1 MIENFLTVAAQVLSL
16 FIMITVGFILGK
28 TKLLREEA
36 TPSISNLILY
46 VATPAAI
53 LQAFLNEE
61 RTIDKTVNLAL
72 VAVFAVVTHLIG
84 ILIASLLIKTK
95 NADTTKVLRFGVVFS
110 NCGYMSFPLQKAL
123 LGDIGVFYGAMYVA
137 VFNLVMWSY
146 GIALMGRD
154 KKLSLKKV
162 IFNPAVIAVIISVV
176 LYLLQLKLPSVLSG
190 AVSALSTLNT
200 PLPMIIIGYY
210 LSTSN
215 LLGAITDKRVYLT
228 AFLRLIGIPAIMLA
242 LLLLLGV
249 HGAPLIACT
258 VAASAPIAAA
268 GTMFS
273 IKFGR
278 DTMCS
283 VNGVT
288 LTTLLS
294 IVTMPLF
301 VAVAQLF

>member
-16 FIMITVGFILGK
+16 FIMIAIGFILGK

-36 TPSISNLILY
+36 TPYISNLILY

-61 RTIDKTVNLAL
+61 QTTEKTINLAL
-72 VAVFAVVTHLIG
+72 VAVFAVATHLIG
-84 ILIASLLIKTK
+84 ILIAKLFIKNK
-95 NADTTKVLRFGVVFS
+95 NVDTATTLRFGVVFS
-110 NCGYMSFPLQKAL
+110 NCGYMSFPLQRAL

-137 VFNLVMWSY
+137 VFQVFMWTY
-146 GIALMGRD
+146 GIALMD
-154 KKLSLKKV
+154 KKKTLSLKKV
-162 IFNPAVIAVIISVV
+162 VFNPAVIAVAVSFI
-176 LYLLQLKLPSVLSG
+176 LYLLSIRLPSPVSS
-190 AVSALSTLNT
+190 AVSALSSLNT

-210 LSTSN
+210 LSTANILSA
-215 LLGAITDKRVYLT
+215 LTDKKIYAATV
-228 AFLRLIGIPAIMLA
+228 LRLLVIPSIILT

-249 HGAPLIACT
+249 RGVPLIAT
-258 VAASAPIAAA
+258 TIAASAPIAAI
-268 GTMFS
+268 GTIFS

-294 IVTMPLF
+294 IITMPLF
-301 VAVAQLF
+301 VALAQLF

>member
-215 LLGAITDKRVYLT
+215 LLGAVTDKRVYLT

>member
-215 LLGAITDKRVYLT
+215 LLGAVTDKRVYLT

-294 IVTMPLF
+294 IITMPLF

>member
-215 LLGAITDKRVYLT
+215 LLGAVTDKRVYLT

-249 HGAPLIACT
+249 QGAPLIACT

-294 IVTMPLF
+294 IITMPLF

>member
-1 MIENFLTVAAQVLSL
+1 
-16 FIMITVGFILGK
+16 
-28 TKLLREEA
+28 
-36 TPSISNLILY
+36 
-46 VATPAAI
+46 
-53 LQAFLNEE
+53 
-61 RTIDKTVNLAL
+61 
-72 VAVFAVVTHLIG
+72 
-84 ILIASLLIKTK
+84 
-95 NADTTKVLRFGVVFS
+95 
-110 NCGYMSFPLQKAL
+110 MSFPLQKAL

-215 LLGAITDKRVYLT
+215 LLGAVTDKRVYLT

-294 IVTMPLF
+294 IITMPLF